1 MPGRLAGKIALI
13 SGGATGMGGASS
25 KLFAAEGAKVGVVD
39 RNEEAGHA
47 VVAEIEAAG
56 GTAMFAFADVAN
68 EGAVN
73 AAVAAVTAALG
84 APNVLFN
91 HAGSIIIKPF
101 LETTLADWEWLMAVN
116 VTSMFLVTKAVLPG
130 MIAAGGGSIVCTSSI
145 SAIAATPRE
154 VVYNTSKGACHMFA
168 RSIAVEYRDQN
179 IRCNAVCPGFV
190 RTLHGLRE
198 VDALNKL
205 GVDCRMRPLPFSR
218 VAFASRRKWRTRRSF
233 SPATRPASSTV
244 RISSS
249 TTALPR
255 CEPDVNATFFL

>member
-56 GTAMFAFADVAN
+56 GTAIFALADVAN
-68 EGAVN
+68 EAQVN
-73 AAVAAVTAALG
+73 AAVAAITAALG

-145 SAIAATPRE
+145 SAVAATPME

-168 RSIAVEYRDQN
+168 RSIAVEYRD
-179 IRCNAVCPGFV
+179 RTSAAMPSV
-190 RTLHGLRE
+190 RGSCARRTACARLPSSTSL
-198 VDALNKL
+198 VST
-205 GVDCRMRPLPFSR
+205 CRMRPLPFSR
-218 VAFASRRKWRTRRSF
+218 AAFASRRRWRALPCF
-233 SPATRPASSTV
+233 SRATRQASSTA

-249 TTALPR
+249 TTALRR
-255 CEPDVNATFFL
+255 CEPGEP

>member
-1 MPGRLAGKIALI
+1 MPGRLLGKIALI

-25 KLFAAEGAKVGVVD
+25 KLFAAEGAKIGVVD
-39 RNEEAGHA
+39 RNEESGRAI
-47 VVAEIEAAG
+47 VAEIERAG
-56 GTAMFAFADVAN
+56 GTAIFAPADVAD
-68 EGAVN
+68 EDQVN
-73 AAVAAVTAALG
+73 AAVAAISGALG
-84 APNVLFN
+84 PPNVLFN

-101 LETTLADWEWLMAVN
+101 LETTLAEWEWLMAVN
-116 VTSMFLVTKAVLPG
+116 VTSMFLMTKSVLPG

-190 RTLHGLRE
+190 RTPHGLRE

-205 GVDCRMRPLPFSR
+205 GVDMSDAALA
-218 VAFASRRKWRTRRSF
+218 VQQG
-233 SPATRPASSTV
+233 
-244 RISSS
+244 RI
-249 TTALPR
+249 
-255 CEPDVNATFFL
+255 CEPEEVACAALFLASDEASFINGAHLFVDNCFTAV